1 MPRSR
6 RYFSPSFKRQ
16 VVLELL
22 TGETTLAALARRY
35 EVSSHLLI
43 QWRQAY
49 QAGRLDDQP
58 PPRDL
63 HALEARNRELER
75 LVGRQALEI
84 ELLKKVPSCQRP
96 HSSGSGL
103 IATGAASQRKRGA
116 R

>member
-6 RYFSPSFKRQ
+6 RYFSLSFKRQ
-16 VVLELL
+16 VVLELP

-49 QAGRLDDQP
+49 QAGCLDDQP
-58 PPRDL
+58 PPQDL
-63 HALEARNRELER
+63 HSLEARNRELER

-84 ELLKKVPSCQRP
+84 EFLKKAASFQLR

-103 IATGAASQRKRGA
+103 IATGAASPRKRGA

>member
-6 RYFSPSFKRQ
+6 RYFSLSFKRQ

-22 TGETTLAALARRY
+22 AGEATVAALARRY
-35 EVSSHLLI
+35 ELSSHLLI
-43 QWRQAY
+43 QWRQAD

-58 PPRDL
+58 PPRDF

-84 ELLKKVPSCQRP
+84 EFLKKAASFQRLQT
-96 HSSGSGL
+96 SGSGL
-103 IATGAASQRKRGA
+103 IATGAASPRKRGA

>member
-1 MPRSR
+1 MSRSN
-6 RYFSPSFKRQ
+6 RYFSLSFKRQ

-43 QWRQAY
+43 QWRLAY
-49 QAGRLDDQP
+49 QTGRLDDQP
-58 PPRDL
+58 PPQDL

-84 ELLKKVPSCQRP
+84 EFLKKAASFQPR
-96 HSSGSGL
+96 HSSGSAL
-103 IATGAASQRKRGA
+103 IATGVASPRKRSA

>member
-35 EVSSHLLI
+35 DASSHLLI

-49 QAGRLDDQP
+49 QTGRLDDQP
-58 PPRDL
+58 LPQDL

-75 LVGRQALEI
+75 LVGKQALEI
-84 ELLKKVPSCQRP
+84 ELLKKAASFQRQ

-103 IATGAASQRKRGA
+103 IATGALSPRKRGA

>member
-1 MPRSR
+1 MPRNR
-6 RYFSPSFKRQ
+6 RYFSLSFKRQ
-16 VVLELL
+16 VMLELL

-49 QAGRLDDQP
+49 QAGRLEEQP
-58 PPRDL
+58 PPQDL
-63 HALEARNRELER
+63 YALEARNRELER
-75 LVGRQALEI
+75 LVGKQALEI
-84 ELLKKVPSCQRP
+84 ELLKKAASFQRQ

-103 IATGAASQRKRGA
+103 ITTGAASPSKRGA

>member
-1 MPRSR
+1 MARSR

-22 TGETTLAALARRY
+22 TDEESLAALARRY
-35 EVSSHLLI
+35 ELSSHLLI
-43 QWRQAY
+43 QWLQAY
-49 QAGRLDDQP
+49 QAGRLDHQP
-58 PPRDL
+58 PPQDL

-84 ELLKKVPSCQRP
+84 EFLKKAASFQRQN
-96 HSSGSGL
+96 SNGSGL
-103 IATGAASQRKRGA
+103 TATGTASPRKRGA

>member
-22 TGETTLAALARRY
+22 TGEATLAALARRY
-35 EVSSHLLI
+35 ELSSHLLI

-49 QAGRLDDQP
+49 RAGRLDDQP
-58 PPRDL
+58 QPQDL

-84 ELLKKVPSCQRP
+84 EFLKKAASCQRR
-96 HSSGSGL
+96 HSNGSGL
-103 IATGAASQRKRGA
+103 IATGAPSPRKRGA

>member
-22 TGETTLAALARRY
+22 TGEISLAALARRY

-49 QAGRLDDQP
+49 QAGRLDDQQS
-58 PPRDL
+58 PRDL

-75 LVGRQALEI
+75 LIGRQALEI
-84 ELLKKVPSCQRP
+84 EFLKKAASFQRQ
-96 HSSGSGL
+96 HSNGSGL
-103 IATGAASQRKRGA
+103 IATGTASQRKRGA